1 VGRSYSSANLYFG
14 NVQICKLP
22 LRKNYAAH
30 INQCV
35 MKLVGIFSVP
45 FVKFFDT
52 GFNDSE
58 EVGADLRIGLHLILS
73 VRSRLDYYSLGK
85 NSPRT

>member
-1 VGRSYSSANLYFG
+1 
-14 NVQICKLP
+14 
-22 LRKNYAAH
+22 
-30 INQCV
+30 